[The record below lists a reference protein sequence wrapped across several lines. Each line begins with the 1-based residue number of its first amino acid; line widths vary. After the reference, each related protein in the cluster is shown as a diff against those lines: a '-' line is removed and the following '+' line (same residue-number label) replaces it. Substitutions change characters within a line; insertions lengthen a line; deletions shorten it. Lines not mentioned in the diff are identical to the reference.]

1 MTKFISAAATI
12 AATTSMLA
20 TLAAAVSVSTAA
32 SAQDVNSAG
41 NGNHYE
47 WRLPP
52 QYGPRMPLRPPVRVL
67 VDANGKPVIE
77 RQPAR
82 TLGPND
88 GPGHYEW
95 RAQPSYG
102 PRAPLRAPVRVW
114 VLDSQAAAMSGEKP
128 HN

>member
-1 MTKFISAAATI
+1 MTKFISATAI
-12 AATTSMLA
+12 AAATSMLTA
-20 TLAAAVSVSTAA
+20 LAAAVSVPTAA
-32 SAQDVNSAG
+32 NAQEVNSGG

-52 QYGPRMPLRPPVRVL
+52 QYGPRAPLRPAVRVL

-77 RQPAR
+77 QRIAKAV
-82 TLGPND
+82 GPND

-102 PRAPLRAPVRVW
+102 PRAPLRASLRVW
-114 VLDSQAAAMSGEKP
+114 VPDAQMAAVSTEKLQ
-128 HN
+128 N